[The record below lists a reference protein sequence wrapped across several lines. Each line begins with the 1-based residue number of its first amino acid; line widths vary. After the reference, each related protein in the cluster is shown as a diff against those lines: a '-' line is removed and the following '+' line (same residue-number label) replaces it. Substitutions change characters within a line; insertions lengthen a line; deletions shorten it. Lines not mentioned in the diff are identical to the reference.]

1 MAVLDE
7 LKLGKRFSPKSFNFK
22 HGAGMLQIVEDNTR
36 KYEYFLDGLRTKYF
50 LAPDGNNKE
59 ELLSLLRG
67 AVDVA
72 LAGQGQGPTYQRT
85 SPPQPF
91 EDVAKT
97 AYLPDN
103 ITANPFDVLPALT
116 KELEGLVNTN
126 HVRMHKNVIPLPA
139 WTYFAGNLAASLYMP
154 NGVTSEYAGNAVN
167 AEITVAKV
175 YAELAGYDSSQS
187 GGLFTFGG
195 TGTNLYAFKM
205 GVSKTDPD
213 FIFDGSKGNL
223 VIVGSKPAHYAQ
235 QNATNWLGLGRNNYL
250 MARSNLDQTTDLSDM
265 ERICEE
271 QIRVGKRIACI
282 VGVGGTTSNM
292 GIDNFKDIA
301 EMRDRLV
308 AKYALDYTPHI
319 HSDSVI
325 GWSYLHFADYD
336 FAKNPLGFSKNVLRK
351 VQRTT
356 ELTKTF
362 RFADSFGL
370 DFHKTGYVPYV
381 SSMVIARKREDLS
394 NLGRESQMMTPLF
407 FDPDDYHPGKYSLE
421 TSRSAANMVGT
432 WLTVKSLGKQGYQVL
447 LGHAQEMAQLVRDL
461 INEKS
466 SETGLY
472 VVNQESFGSDVYV
485 RCFPP
490 GVVPDQEHA
499 RELGNTEALAKTD
512 GYNSNFY
519 DWLQTHHL
527 EGKDGFSVGKTSAA
541 FYAPS
546 GEGVTTLRL
555 YILNPFMDRE
565 SAAEL
570 VDLIVHAKRG
580 FDQQPMTREPE
591 RHLRDVKPR
600 AKGIACG

>member
-1 MAVLDE
+1 ME
-7 LKLGKRFSPKSFNFK
+7 RS
-22 HGAGMLQIVEDNTR
+22 MLQIVEDNTR
-36 KYEYFLDGLRTKYF
+36 KYEYFLDSLRTKYF
-50 LAPDGNNKE
+50 LAPDGDNKE

-72 LAGQGQGPTYQRT
+72 LDGQGQGPTYQRT
-85 SPPQPF
+85 SPPLPF

-97 AYLPDN
+97 AFLPDN
-103 ITANPFDVLPALT
+103 LTANPFDVLPSLT

-167 AEITVAKV
+167 AEIAVAKV

-205 GVSKTDPD
+205 GVSKADPD

-223 VIVGSKPAHYAQ
+223 VIVGSKPSHYAQ

-250 MARSNLDQTTDLSDM
+250 MARSNLDQTTDIADM

-271 QIRVGKRIACI
+271 QIRAGKRIACI

-292 GIDNFKDIA
+292 GIDNFEDIS

-325 GWSYLHFADYD
+325 GWSYLHFADYA
-336 FAKNPLGFSKNVLRK
+336 FQQNPLGFSKNVLK
-351 VQRTT
+351 KIQRTT
-356 ELTKTF
+356 ELAKTF

-381 SSMVIARKREDLS
+381 SSMVVARKREDLS

-432 WLTVKSLGKQGYQVL
+432 WLTVKALGKQGYQVL
-447 LGHAQEMAQLVRDL
+447 LGHAQEMAQLVRDR

-490 GVVPDQEHA
+490 GITPSQAHA
-499 RELGNTEALAKTD
+499 RELCDAEALAKTNA
-512 GYNSNFY
+512 YNSDFY
-519 DWLQTHHL
+519 DWLQAHHV
-527 EGKDGFSVGKTSAA
+527 EGKEGFSMGKTSAA
-541 FYAPS
+541 FYTPS

-565 SAAEL
+565 NTAEL
-570 VDLIVHAKRG
+570 VDQIVRAKHG
-580 FDQQPMTREPE
+580 FDQQTMMREPE
-591 RHLRDVKPR
+591 RHLAGTKPR
-600 AKGIACG
+600 TQGIACG